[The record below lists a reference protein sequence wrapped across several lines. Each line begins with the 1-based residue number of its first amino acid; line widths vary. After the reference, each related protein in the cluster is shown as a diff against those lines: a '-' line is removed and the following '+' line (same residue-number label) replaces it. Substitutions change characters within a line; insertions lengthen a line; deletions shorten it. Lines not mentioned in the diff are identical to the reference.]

1 MGKRLIITEDER
13 HEILNLHK
21 SHIFE
26 APSDAVLGN
35 QGTPVVGATP
45 AGPTIAN
52 TMSQPQAGGTVA
64 KDMTSKVFAL
74 QNSLNAKFKSGLK
87 SDGKWGPKT
96 ATAVL
101 NALKGSANQKPNAVT
116 TTPSQQPATQQPTT
130 QPATQQPSQTTNTT
144 VKNPGLANPYT
155 NTKNPLNQL
164 R

>member
-13 HEILNLHK
+13 NEILNLHK

-35 QGTPVVGATP
+35 QGTPVVGANP
-45 AGPTIAN
+45 AGPTIASTVNQPESSLQSLGN
-52 TMSQPQAGGTVA
+52 TSTKIV
-64 KDMTSKVFAL
+64 AL
-74 QNSLNAKFKSGLK
+74 QTALNNKFKSGLK
-87 SDGKWGPKT
+87 PDGKWGPKT

-116 TTPSQQPATQQPTT
+116 TPSSQQPST

>member
-13 HEILNLHK
+13 NEILNLHK

-26 APSDAVLGN
+26 APSDTVLGN

-52 TMSQPQAGGTVA
+52 TMNQPQVGGTVV

-116 TTPSQQPATQQPTT
+116 TPTQQPATQQPATQQPT
-130 QPATQQPSQTTNTT
+130 QTTNTT
-144 VKNPGLANPYT
+144 VKNPGLVNPYT